1 MELHITV
8 QLKQASAQ
16 PVVAAYL
23 DRLPLNAHQRE
34 SLLPPSGA
42 VEIEADAALR
52 AMHGSLA
59 AEAAI
64 ATGGTAV
71 GAGANAFSFSQHHQ
85 PEEGDSASQSVLA
98 RLLLAYGE
106 PGKVAPEPVD
116 PGNDNDEF
124 NDIDNVSDGQGTELP
139 LSLTADGTPH
149 VAVAPPLN
157 RKSMVPRP
165 WGELNP
171 LVRWVDVANRR
182 FDLRSAKRKAALRGI
197 TLPPVPTLA
206 AERRRRREE
215 DAEWV
220 DGPDPV
226 GRWHHNGNVRRLAL
240 LFLMLLQTG
249 TATYFM
255 REVLPYHG
263 GEPLELAMLILFA
276 VLFCWVSAGFWTALM
291 GFMVLIR
298 GPAADPYLISREHAG
313 DREIAAEARTAIVM
327 PICNEDVAR
336 VFAGLR
342 ATYDSVARTNEGK
355 DLAHFDFFILSD
367 SGQADICAAEIDAWA
382 RLCAEVGGFGRIFYR
397 HRVRRVKRKSG
408 NIDDFCR
415 RWGASYRYMIVLDA
429 DSVMSGDCLST
440 LVRLMQANP
449 GAGIIQTAPRAAGRD
464 TLYARIQ
471 QFSTRVYGPLF
482 TAGLHYWQLGE
493 SHFWGHNAIIR
504 LAPFMR
510 HCALA
515 PLPGT
520 GVMAG
525 EIMSHDFVEAS
536 LMRRAG
542 WSVWI
547 AYDLDG
553 SFEEMPPNLLD
564 ELSRDRRWCQGN
576 LMNFRLFLARGMHP
590 VHRGVFATGV
600 MAYISAPLWCLF
612 LILSTLLLATHTL
625 IDPQYFVAPKQLF
638 PIWPE
643 WHPEKALALFS
654 ATATLLF
661 LPKILSVFLLI
672 VKGAGN
678 FGGSLRLVLSML
690 LELIFSMLLAPVR
703 MLFHTRYVLGAFL
716 GWNAG
721 WKSPPRADNQTG
733 WGEAVRRHGWHSLL
747 GIVWGTGVYWLSPS
761 YVWWLLPITGSLA
774 ISVPMSVLS
783 SRVPMGRAMRKLG
796 LFLIPEEKYPPRELQ
811 ETVAHL
817 AASKPERGFVE
828 AVVDPVYNALLCA
841 VGHAH
846 PRRPQASTHMRL
858 AMVRLALRDGPLALS
873 EKQRLTILD
882 DPQLLSAL
890 HFDVWHSAH
899 AHPAWRAALKLPL
912 SILSA

>member
-1 MELHITV
+1 MELHITA
-8 QLKQASAQ
+8 QLTPVPAQ

-23 DRLPLNAHQRE
+23 DRLPLSPQQRE
-34 SLLPPSGA
+34 SLSPPSGA
-42 VEIEADAALR
+42 IEIEADAALR

-59 AEAAI
+59 AEAAV
-64 ATGGTAV
+64 ATGLAAV
-71 GAGANAFSFSQHHQ
+71 GAGANAFRFSQHHQ
-85 PEEGDSASQSVLA
+85 PEEGDSAAQSVLA

-106 PGKVAPEPVD
+106 PQAADDAAAAIAG
-116 PGNDNDEF
+116 
-124 NDIDNVSDGQGTELP
+124 SELP
-139 LSLTADGTPH
+139 LTVTPAGTPH

-182 FDLRSAKRKAALRGI
+182 FDRRSAQREAARQGI
-197 TLPPVPTLA
+197 TLPPAPTLA
-206 AERRRRREE
+206 SERRRRREE

-226 GRWHHNGNVRRLAL
+226 GRWHRIGNIRRLAL

-263 GEPLELAMLILFA
+263 GEPLEAAMLALFA
-276 VLFCWVSAGFWTALM
+276 ILFCWVSAGFWTALM
-291 GFMVLIR
+291 GFMVLMR
-298 GPAADPYLISREHAG
+298 GKGGDPYLISREAAG
-313 DREIAAEARTAIVM
+313 PKQIDPQARTAIVM
-327 PICNEDVAR
+327 PICNEDVTR

-342 ATYDSVARTNEGK
+342 ATYESLARANEGR
-355 DLAHFDFFILSD
+355 DLAQFDFFILSD
-367 SGQADICAAEIDAWA
+367 SSQADICAAEVGAWA
-382 RLCAEVGGFGRIFYR
+382 ALCAQVNGFGRIFYR

-520 GVMAG
+520 GAMAG
-525 EIMSHDFVEAS
+525 EILSHDFVEAS

-553 SFEEMPPNLLD
+553 SYEEMPPNLLD
-564 ELSRDRRWCQGN
+564 ELGRDRRWCQGN

-612 LILSTLLLATHTL
+612 LILSTMLLASHTL
-625 IDPQYFVAPKQLF
+625 IDPQYFVTPKQLF

-643 WHPEKALALFS
+643 WHPEKALALFT

-661 LPKILSVFLLI
+661 LPKILSVFLII

-678 FGGSLRLVLSML
+678 FGGSLRLVLSMVI
-690 LELIFSMLLAPVR
+690 ELIFSMLLAPVR
-703 MLFHTRYVLGAFL
+703 MLFHTRFVLGAFL
-716 GWNAG
+716 GWAVG

-747 GIVWGTGVYWLSPS
+747 GIVWGGGIYWLNPS

-774 ISVPMSVLS
+774 ISIPMSVLS
-783 SRVPMGRAMRKLG
+783 SRVSLGRAMRKLG

-811 ETVAHL
+811 ETVGHL
-817 AASKPERGFVE
+817 AAAAPERGFVD
-828 AVVDPVYNALLCA
+828 AVVDPIFNAVMCA
-841 VGHAH
+841 IGRAH
-846 PRRPQASTHMRL
+846 PRRPAGATH
-858 AMVRLALRDGPLALS
+858 ARLALVRMGLREGPLSLT
-873 EKQRLTILD
+873 EKQRTAILD

-890 HFDVWHSAH
+890 HFDVWHSES
-899 AHPAWRAALKLPL
+899 AHPAWRAAMMRPNP
-912 SILSA
+912 S